1 MRIFLPLFVLAKA
14 QLNQFTKRRQGLK
27 NKKLQSYDLISYLI
41 TKIETAVQ
49 IWTFKSLGQTFEG
62 RDIDAFD
69 FISET
74 NGARKI
80 LVECGAEGSDW
91 NSISFCES
99 LKQRISSVRAYV

>member
-49 IWTFKSLGQTFEG
+49 I
-62 RDIDAFD
+62 
-69 FISET
+69 
-74 NGARKI
+74 
-80 LVECGAEGSDW
+80 
-91 NSISFCES
+91 
-99 LKQRISSVRAYV
+99 